1 MAFDGV
7 VARCIKWELEGLAV
21 SGRVSRVFEP
31 EKDEIDLVVRNNSN
45 NLRIVISANAG
56 NSRIGISTVAKEN
69 PMDAPSFCMALR
81 KHLIG
86 AELTSIEQ
94 VDCDRILKLN
104 FATRNEM
111 GDPVTRVLVCEI
123 MGRYSNIV
131 LLNEKGVIIDCLK
144 RVDERT
150 SSYRE
155 VMPARVYTLPP
166 PQCRIIPFA
175 DNAFDLF
182 TAALNEAESVSVSGF
197 LQKSFSGFS
206 KKIADCC
213 ARASGTDPL
222 MSLADIKKD
231 GDSCKR
237 FIGAVREVLD
247 DIRENRYAPA
257 ILTDY
262 SGEYS
267 DFHVLKICREDRVIP
282 YSTACACVDEFF
294 KGKDEI
300 LHRKNATQELAKA
313 LKNAVERTERRLK
326 GYEEDIAG
334 SEDFEDYK
342 IKGELLTANLYSL
355 KGGEKEI
362 KVVNYYDENLPE
374 VTIELDPHLS
384 PSVNLKNYFKVY
396 RKRKGKAENA
406 VKGKAAAEAELE
418 YLATVRYAL
427 DSVSSQA
434 SVAEIREELIEGG
447 YYKPRKEQGKKRP
460 PSVKKNNFEELSTKD
475 GIPVWAGRNNIQN
488 DLITTKLASP
498 NDMWFHV
505 KNYPGA
511 HVILRLSLAGGSYTN
526 AQLVE
531 AAEIAAKR
539 SGFSGGSCEVDFTR
553 VKHVK
558 KQNGARPG
566 MVNYTDYK
574 TIVVKTD

>member
-21 SGRVSRVFEP
+21 CGRVSRVFEP
-31 EKDEIDLVVRNNSN
+31 EKDEIDLIIRNNSN
-45 NLRIVISANAG
+45 NFRLVISANAG
-56 NSRIGISTVAKEN
+56 NARIGISNIAKEN

-94 VDCDRILKLN
+94 VDCDRILKLC

-155 VMPARVYTLPP
+155 VMPARIYTLPP
-166 PQCRIIPFA
+166 PQNRIIPFEE
-175 DNAFDLF
+175 NAFELF
-182 TAALNEAESVSVSGF
+182 KKAFEDASGVSATAF
-197 LQKSFSGFS
+197 LQKNFSGFS
-206 KKIADCC
+206 RKIADCC
-213 ARASGTDPL
+213 IRAAGKDPQMPVEALKDDEEAREKFTLVIKDVL
-222 MSLADIKKD
+222 CDI
-231 GDSCKR
+231 
-237 FIGAVREVLD
+237 A
-247 DIRENRYAPA
+247 ENKYAPA
-257 ILTDY
+257 ILADF
-262 SGEYS
+262 SGNFT
-267 DFHVLKICREDRVIP
+267 DFHVLSVCREDRVIP
-282 YSTACACVDEFF
+282 YSTACACVDDFF
-294 KGKDEI
+294 KGKDEA

-313 LKNAVERTERRLK
+313 LKNAIERTERRLK

-334 SEDFEDYK
+334 SEDFMDYK
-342 IKGELLTANLYSL
+342 IKGELLTANLYAL

-427 DSVSSQA
+427 DVVEAQA

-447 YYKPRKEQGKKRP
+447 YYKPRREQGKKRP
-460 PSVKKNNFEELSTKD
+460 PSVKKNNFEELTTSD

-488 DLITTKLASP
+488 DLITTKLAAP

-505 KNYPGA
+505 KNYPGS
-511 HVILRLSLAGGSYTN
+511 HVILRLSLSGGSYTN

-531 AAEIAAKR
+531 AATIAAKR

-558 KQNGARPG
+558 KQSGARPG
-566 MVNYTDYK
+566 MVNYTDFK